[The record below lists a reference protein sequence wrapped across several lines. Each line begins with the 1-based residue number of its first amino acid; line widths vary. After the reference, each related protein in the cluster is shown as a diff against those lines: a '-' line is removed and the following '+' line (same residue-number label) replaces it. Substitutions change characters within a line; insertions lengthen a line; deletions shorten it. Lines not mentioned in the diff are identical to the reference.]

1 MKSDLEHSR
10 RTQSLQLT
18 AHSLQI
24 FGMPFLNPT
33 EIGLRELH
41 RIKLAIYRG
50 REASGKAVPEKGG
63 CLAASQPLGES
74 GHKLNSVTEAPNLAP
89 GLEYPSSAALG
100 RRQPHP
106 PGGQS
111 RGWAQTTAAP
121 PSCGVASPP
130 DVKAG
135 GGEPGA
141 TPSRTE
147 GCLLDT
153 MVWNHSRF

>member
-106 PGGQS
+106 PGPVT
-111 RGWAQTTAAP
+111 RL
-121 PSCGVASPP
+121 
-130 DVKAG
+130 
-135 GGEPGA
+135 GA
-141 TPSRTE
+141 
-147 GCLLDT
+147 D
-153 MVWNHSRF
+153 HSRSSQLWCGQPTRCEGWGRGAWGHPFPN

>member
-33 EIGLRELH
+33 EIGLREVH

-89 GLEYPSSAALG
+89 VTQLLWGEDSPTPWGPVTRLG
-100 RRQPHP
+100 
-106 PGGQS
+106 
-111 RGWAQTTAAP
+111 A
-121 PSCGVASPP
+121 
-130 DVKAG
+130 D
-135 GGEPGA
+135 
-141 TPSRTE
+141 
-147 GCLLDT
+147 
-153 MVWNHSRF
+153 HSRSSQLWCGQPTRCEGWGRGAWGHPFPN

>member
-1 MKSDLEHSR
+1 
-10 RTQSLQLT
+10 
-18 AHSLQI
+18 
-24 FGMPFLNPT
+24 MPFLNPT

-50 REASGKAVPEKGG
+50 REASGKAVPKKGG

-106 PGGQS
+106 PG
-111 RGWAQTTAAP
+111 
-121 PSCGVASPP
+121 ASHE
-130 DVKAG
+130 AG
-135 GGEPGA
+135 RRPQ
-141 TPSRTE
+141 P
-147 GCLLDT
+147 LLPAV
-153 MVWNHSRF
+153 VWPAHQM